1 MLFNH
6 DHRIAFIH
14 IPRTGG
20 TSIKFGWK
28 EGSNLKFKTY
38 GHKHYTWNQQ
48 VELNNIPKDL
58 TNWFIFAI
66 HRDPYER
73 AVSQYYHTIS
83 IMKRKLVPESAH
95 ADRLINKGGNE
106 KLYKEKLKELQRGG
120 LENYLKNYNDN
131 TKKSQ
136 AEFIRGVPKD
146 LLQLWPFKKMFRVGY
161 FLKTHRPQLEYLPW
175 HTNQSGDRN
184 IKKIHT
190 KNTISYIND
199 FYAEDFTRFG
209 YKKITNVEDF
219 RKIEL

>member
-6 DHRIAFIH
+6 GHKIAFIH

-73 AVSQYYHTIS
+73 AISQYYHTIS
-83 IMKRKLVPESAH
+83 IMKRKLEV
-95 ADRLINKGGNE
+95 
-106 KLYKEKLKELQRGG
+106 
-120 LENYLKNYNDN
+120 
-131 TKKSQ
+131 KKWQ
-136 AEFIRGVPKD
+136 
-146 LLQLWPFKKMFRVGY
+146 M
-161 FLKTHRPQLEYLPW
+161 
-175 HTNQSGDRN
+175 NQ
-184 IKKIHT
+184 IQW
-190 KNTISYIND
+190 
-199 FYAEDFTRFG
+199 
-209 YKKITNVEDF
+209 
-219 RKIEL
+219 